1 MQTTGKLGKNLHLR
15 SQKARTEHMTL
26 RETIMTP
33 EVTIQAEAVAEAET
47 TIDLCIAY
55 FMRETP
61 NIRQGIVASSW
72 NPRRK

>member
-1 MQTTGKLGKNLHLR
+1 
-15 SQKARTEHMTL
+15 MTL

-47 TIDLCIAY
+47 KIDLCIAY